1 MLSAGVIF
9 FLAALQGVTELFP
22 VSSLG
27 HAVVVPPLIGLNFRE
42 TSPAFVP
49 VLAVLHLGTAAAL
62 LFLYRRDWVRIIRG
76 FFGAA
81 VHGRIDGPDQ
91 RMAIM
96 LIVGT
101 VPTGVIGFLLQDP
114 LKSLFG
120 DPRAASIFLIVNG
133 GILFAAEMFRRRD
146 ERRRAVAGAPVLA
159 HEEDDPEYQR
169 VEGLS
174 LRTTVIVGVCQAGA
188 LLPGISRSGIT
199 MAAGLVAGLRH
210 EEAARFSFLLATP
223 IILAAGLLEL
233 PTLVQTHRRWWL
245 RSARRSSRAW
255 WHTAARDS
263 CSAISVSD
271 ASTPSRITV
280 PLSGPRASSSST
292 DGREMM
298 VHLPRFAPNARPHS
312 PGDLSD
318 AW

>member
-1 MLSAGVIF
+1 MLSAGLIL

-49 VLAVLHLGTAAAL
+49 VLAILHLGTAAAL
-62 LFLYRRDWVRIIRG
+62 LFLYRRDWARIIVG
-76 FFGAA
+76 FFRAA
-81 VHGRIDGPDQ
+81 ARGRISDPDE
-91 RMAIM
+91 RLAIM

-101 VPTGVIGFLLQDP
+101 VPTGIIGFLLQDP

-120 DPRAASIFLIVNG
+120 DPRAASVFLIVNG

-146 ERRRAVAGAPVLA
+146 ERRREAASSAVME
-159 HEEDDPEYQR
+159 HEVGDPRYAR
-169 VEGLS
+169 IEGLS
-174 LRTTVIVGVCQAGA
+174 LRTALFVGAFQAGA

-223 IILAAGLLEL
+223 IILAAGLLEVPSL
-233 PTLVQTHRRWWL
+233 GTDAPTALVAVGAAVVSGVVAYA
-245 RSARRSSRAW
+245 SARFLLRYLRLGRLDPFAYYC
-255 WHTAARDS
+255 AALGV
-263 CSAISVSD
+263 AGLVFI
-271 ASTPSRITV
+271 
-280 PLSGPRASSSST
+280 
-292 DGREMM
+292 
-298 VHLPRFAPNARPHS
+298 H
-312 PGDLSD
+312 
-318 AW
+318 